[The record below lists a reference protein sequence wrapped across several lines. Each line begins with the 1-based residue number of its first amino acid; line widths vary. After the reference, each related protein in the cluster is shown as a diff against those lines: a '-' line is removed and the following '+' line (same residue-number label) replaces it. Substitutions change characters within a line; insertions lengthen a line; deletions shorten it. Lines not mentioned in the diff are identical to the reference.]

1 MIALSHGL
9 LVSIESRRHGSHA
22 SLKQTSLSCLLD
34 VQEAVRNYLQKSGSE
49 LSHKPVWNSLTEGC
63 RTSFIIG
70 GEVLASFEGV
80 LE

>member
-9 LVSIESRRHGSHA
+9 LVSIESRRHESHA

-49 LSHKPVWNSLTEGC
+49 LSHKPVWNSLRGV
-63 RTSFIIG
+63 G